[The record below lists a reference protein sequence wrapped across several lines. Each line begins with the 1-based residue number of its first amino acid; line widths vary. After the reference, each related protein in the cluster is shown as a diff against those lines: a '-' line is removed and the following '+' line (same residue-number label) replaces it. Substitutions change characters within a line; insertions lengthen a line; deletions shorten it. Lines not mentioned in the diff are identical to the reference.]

1 MRISTYIRALLRNEK
16 KFVLFLIGG
25 YLLLTL
31 LCFFI
36 LLLPFSRQQD
46 VSLIDHIFFS
56 VSIVSTTGLAPG
68 NFNETYSFI
77 GKLISLFFIQLGG
90 VGYMA
95 LCSFIL
101 LRKHSYL
108 PLISKKLLNLEFS
121 LPQKYPQVAFIYSV
135 FVFTLLIEIIGAVFL
150 YVGFKDAGVAN
161 PLWNAVFHSVSAFC
175 TAGFSLFNNS
185 LVDFNTNSLIT
196 NTIVVLSLFGSIG
209 FIVLSDFWLKLW
221 RKRSKVTL
229 TSKII
234 LVATITFI
242 VFPTLMMFVSDVNFF
257 AQGADGIELSFFQV
271 VSAHTTVGFNTYDLS
286 SLKSTSVFILI
297 IVMVIGA
304 SPAGTGG
311 GIKTTSVTALYAVL
325 VAILKR
331 QKRIRFLSKQIPDT
345 KVYLAVASS
354 IFYTVILI
362 VGVWIVLIFDG
373 ANFSLAQIVF
383 ECSSALSTVGLS
395 TGITPELTPVSKI
408 VISFLMFIGRL
419 GVLTFGLALVSKV
432 PVLNNKI
439 ETEDI
444 AV

>member
-345 KVYLAVASS
+345 KIYLAVASS

-373 ANFSLAQIVF
+373 ENFSLAQIVF

>member
-345 KVYLAVASS
+345 KIYLAVASS

-432 PVLNNKI
+432 PVFNNKI